1 MELLDPPLKITCRGC
16 GAQQEYSATDQAL
29 RCSYCASV
37 TEIARPAPAP
47 AAPAA
52 SDEAI
57 VPLSV
62 SEQALLDAVYQHLA
76 SGALTPDDLLACAT
90 FTRKDRFYAPT
101 FEFKGSYEAKWTASF
116 GYDRVEHYTVY
127 ESRTENGRTKQVPVT
142 KTRTVTDWRPASGSD
157 AGRFQVRTY
166 AGERLG
172 AAESPLL
179 ALVEDESLGRP
190 VAFNASYALGVQQ
203 EAFAREAD
211 AAYEQ
216 RGRAQV
222 HVCIDAGVER
232 HRQGDRQSDWHWT
245 ARIRKQHRTVWVPV
259 CQVTYDYQ
267 GQAYQVWTSGVDAE
281 RMVAD
286 KLPVDRSRVKALVWG
301 LAPLA
306 VALVAS
312 PMAIETAKQMGE
324 EPALPVLTL
333 VAAGAFAVWRYW
345 AIVGHSMQRR
355 QAFLAAR
362 RGDPAGVS
370 GAGVKPTAAARI
382 LGAAAHQTVL
392 ICACI
397 GAGLLPAL
405 SVVQWPSWRSAA
417 PVAEEAPPP
426 RQAQQ
431 AAPRPKPPPFVTPA
445 PARPAPAVPLTAEQA
460 IVSVLQAA
468 NSKDW
473 QAVDERLAQMK
484 SSAPPSSPG
493 DVEAL
498 NDKARRWLRQDDT
511 TRAAQAL
518 TQVVAIAPD
527 RPSGWATL
535 TEVLTH
541 ADAGLS
547 ALRVAVHL
555 STDREK
561 TLVYLRDAAQ
571 NSASENFAKLAAA
584 VLKEIDQI
592 PLHPKDTGAKPL

>member
-1 MELLDPPLKITCRGC
+1 MQLLDPPLKLTCHGC
-16 GAQQEYSATDQAL
+16 GAQQDYSATDQAL

-37 TEIARPAPAP
+37 TEIARTAQSPAP
-47 AAPAA
+47 PAA
-52 SDEAI
+52 SEEAI

-76 SGALTPDDLLACAT
+76 SGALTPDDLLACAA

-101 FEFKGSYEAKWTASF
+101 FEFSGSYEAKWTASF

-127 ESRTENGRTKQVPVT
+127 ENRTENGRAKQVPVT

-172 AAESPLL
+172 AADSPLL
-179 ALVEDESLGRP
+179 ALVEDEGLGHP
-190 VAFNASYALGVQQ
+190 VVFNPSYALGIQK

-216 RGRAQV
+216 RGRSQV
-222 HVCIDAGVER
+222 HLCIDAGVER
-232 HRQGDRQSDWHWT
+232 HGQGDRQSDWHWT
-245 ARIRKQHRTVWVPV
+245 AQIRKQHRTVWVPV
-259 CQVTYDYQ
+259 CHVTYDYQ
-267 GQAYQVWTSGVDAE
+267 GQPYQVWTSGVDTE
-281 RMVAD
+281 HMVAD
-286 KLPVDRSRVKALVWG
+286 TLPVDRSRVKALAWG

-306 VALVAS
+306 IALLAS
-312 PMAIETAKQMGE
+312 PMALRTAKQMEE
-324 EPALPVLTL
+324 EPILPVLTL
-333 VAAGAFAVWRYW
+333 VAAAAFAVWRYM
-345 AIVGHSMQRR
+345 AIVGQSMQRR

-362 RGDPAGVS
+362 RGHPSGVS
-370 GAGVKPTAAARI
+370 GAGAKPTAAARI
-382 LGAAAHQTVL
+382 VGAAAHRTVL

-405 SVVQWPSWRSAA
+405 SVVQWPSWRLAA
-417 PVAEEAPPP
+417 PVAEDAPPP
-426 RQAQQ
+426 RLDPR
-431 AAPRPKPPPFVTPA
+431 AAPRPSPQPVITPA

-460 IVSVLQAA
+460 IISVLQAA
-468 NSKDW
+468 SSKDW
-473 QAVDERLAQMK
+473 QAVDERLARMK

-493 DVEAL
+493 DIEAL

-511 TRAAQAL
+511 TRAEQAL

-535 TEVLTH
+535 TEVLTN

-592 PLHPKDTGAKPL
+592 PRHAKDTSGKPL